1 MFRKFLRD
9 IRGDYMIATA
19 IAIVPI
25 MGGLA
30 LAIDYAEIT
39 RQRTATLNALDAA
52 GIATARRI
60 VEGAD
65 EKEAKQY
72 ALAFFKANVPGA
84 DTSKT
89 KFNVILPTSKQGGG
103 LLTIEAEHPYEPY
116 FLSAF
121 GSLLG
126 AEIGEINFAAKTQI
140 RLKNTLEVAL
150 VLDNSGSMDYNG
162 SGSGKKRISLLKDA
176 AKQLV
181 KKLADEAEQMKQVD
195 KPVQFGLVPFA
206 ASVNVGSGN
215 AGASWMDT
223 EGRSPIHHEN
233 FDWST
238 MPNDKKVVP
247 AGGVYVK
254 SGDAW
259 NDTEGAIVTRFSM
272 LDEMKRITG
281 QTWESNWEYICTKY
295 NWWGNC
301 RSYGWVDQGEY
312 KYTYGSYAS
321 WQGCVEA
328 RPYPYN
334 TNDAAPNKSTPATLF
349 VPMFAPDETDLT
361 SGGRA
366 SNSYWSD
373 GTSGGSAYRQGFMPK
388 YFTPSSTSSSAGNGE
403 GPNYSCTTKPIT
415 PLVDVTT
422 TVGLNKINDAIDNMS
437 PNGGTNVPEGLAWG
451 WRVVSGAA
459 PFSEGRPD
467 TENGNDKVVIVLTDG
482 ENTYYTPGSLGHSD
496 DADNKSIYSAYG
508 YTAKSQPGASF
519 TRLFMGTDTG
529 VNKSGYYNDN
539 YTAAMNDHMQQ
550 LCDNAKTKGLILMT
564 VSLDLSESKSS
575 EKKAIQALKACASE
589 SRFRK
594 DPDNPSKAAK
604 LYWNATGGNL
614 SEKFEEIADELS
626 NLRIVG

>member
-1 MFRKFLRD
+1 MLRKFLRD
-9 IRGDYMIATA
+9 RRGDYMIATA

-25 MGGLA
+25 MGALA

-39 RQRTATLNALDAA
+39 RQRATTLNALDAA

-60 VEGAD
+60 VEGAT

-72 ALAFFKANVPGA
+72 ALAFFEANMPGA

-89 KFNVILPTSKQGGG
+89 TFNVIMPTSKQGGG
-103 LLTIEAEHPYEPY
+103 LLTIEAEHPYKPY

-121 GSLLG
+121 GKLLG
-126 AEIGEINFAAKTQI
+126 AEIGEINFAAKTQV

-150 VLDNSGSMDYNG
+150 VLDNSGSMNYKG

-181 KKLADEAEQMKQVD
+181 KKLADEAEQMKQVA

-238 MPNDKKVVP
+238 MPADKKVVQ

-254 SGDAW
+254 SGEAW
-259 NDTEGAIVTRFSM
+259 QDEEGAVVTRFTL
-272 LDEMKRITG
+272 LDEMQRITG
-281 QTWESNWEYICTKY
+281 RTWESNWEYGCTSY
-295 NWWGNC
+295 WWGRC
-301 RSYGWVDQGEY
+301 REYGWVDKGEY
-312 KYTYGSYAS
+312 KYTYGGYAS

-334 TNDAAPNKSTPATLF
+334 TDDTAPSKSTPATLF

-373 GTSGGSAYRQGFMPK
+373 VTSGNSSYRQAYMPK
-388 YFTPSSTSSSAGNGE
+388 YFAPSSTSSSAGDGE

-415 PLVDVTT
+415 PLVDVT
-422 TVGLNKINDAIDNMS
+422 VAAGLNEINDAIDDMS

-467 TENGNDKVVIVLTDG
+467 SENGNDKVVIVLTDG
-482 ENTYYTPGSLGHSD
+482 ENTYYTPGSLGYSD

-519 TRLFMGTDTG
+519 TRLFMGTGTG
-529 VNKSGYYNDN
+529 INKSGYYNDN

-550 LCDNAKTKGLILMT
+550 LCDNAKSEGLILMT
-564 VSLDLSESKSS
+564 VSLDLSEKKSG
-575 EKKAIQALKACASE
+575 EKDAIQALKECASE

-594 DPDNPSKAAK
+594 DPNNPSKAAK